1 MLTLVF
7 GESLRDAHG
16 YIRTKSLPM
25 ETTLAAFD
33 SRALKGIEEKTKVL
47 LLRHHLLN
55 HYWPE
60 FKARL
65 EELEDQDLVRIE
77 LKEDW

>member
-16 YIRTKSLPM
+16 YIRTKGLPM

-33 SRALKGIEEKTKVL
+33 CRALKGIEEKVRVL
-47 LLRHHLLN
+47 LVGRYQLN
-55 HYWPE
+55 HYWRK

-65 EELEDQDLVRIE
+65 EELEGLNLVQVQF
-77 LKEDW
+77 KEDW

>member
-1 MLTLVF
+1 
-7 GESLRDAHG
+7 
-16 YIRTKSLPM
+16 M

-33 SRALKGIEEKTKVL
+33 SRALKGIVERTQVL
-47 LLRHHLLN
+47 LLKYHTLN

-65 EELEDQDLVRIE
+65 EELERQDLVRIE

>member
-16 YIRTKSLPM
+16 YIRTKGLPM

-33 SRALKGIEEKTKVL
+33 CRALRAINETTEVWLVG
-47 LLRHHLLN
+47 RYQLN
-55 HYWPE
+55 HYWQE

-65 EELEDQDLVRIE
+65 EELESLNMIRVQF
-77 LKEDW
+77 KEDW